1 MGFNALVHHDFG
13 KDVATRYELDAGDY
27 LGEPVFVPEAEGA
40 EEGAGFL
47 LTLIYRGAENRS
59 DLAVFDARDVALGPV
74 AVGQLPHR
82 VPYGF
87 HGNWHYLNG
96 S

>member
-1 MGFNALVHHDFG
+1 MGFNALVHHDFATNG
-13 KDVATRYELDAGDY
+13 GTRYELDDGDY
-27 LGEPVFVPEAEGA
+27 LGEPVFVPETEGA

-47 LTLIYRGAENRS
+47 LTLIYRGVENRS
-59 DLAVFDARDVALGPV
+59 DLAVFDARDVARGPV
-74 AVGQLPHR
+74 ALGQLPHR

-87 HGNWHYLNG
+87 HGNWRYLNG

>member
-1 MGFNALVHHDFG
+1 
-13 KDVATRYELDAGDY
+13 
-27 LGEPVFVPEAEGA
+27 
-40 EEGAGFL
+40 
-47 LTLIYRGAENRS
+47 
-59 DLAVFDARDVALGPV
+59 VFDARDVALGPV